1 MGQPINNAVKMS
13 LEKFY
18 AISLIG
24 GFWER
29 RRDKRSTFAAVNVTD

>member
-13 LEKFY
+13 LEKFH

-24 GFWER
+24 GFREKLR
-29 RRDKRSTFAAVNVTD
+29 YKRSTFAAVNVTD